1 MMEEMT
7 VNKRRSRAYGL
18 LIFASIFMY
27 IAITT
32 AKNLYTAE
40 KTTLYSL
47 GIFGNLTSL
56 ASTMEYYFYTY
67 AVMQIALI
75 FFVKRINI
83 KWFLTATLSVSSVLT
98 LLLPFTDGITQH
110 YILFGINGVLQAG
123 IWGCLLKML
132 SVHLPA
138 RLLPVANQIMS
149 AGPAVAGAM
158 AYGIAALCGENWKT
172 PFILMGVISL
182 ISVLTYCLAVT
193 CVERFPKEVEMH
205 HVVLSDGTEADVEEE
220 EDNDFIGLNNKKR
233 IAVFFIASTL
243 MGFLFTSLY
252 FMVNNNLDMYLKE
265 IGGFSN
271 SVAKMLTIFAPV
283 CAVIGPL
290 MSVRSCE
297 RHKNFIAVAAFYFG
311 VAILSVLVMLF
322 VFDKSVPVS
331 LALLVLFLVFVN
343 GGRSVTLSIAS
354 LKMRKKIDTG
364 VYSTAVNAV
373 SSLASGISPKFIAM
387 ILDNG
392 SYSSVQSWRLSF
404 TLVFAFIFTAVMLLC
419 VFIIL
424 VKCLNKKDRMKE
436 AMQEK
441 KFA

>member
-1 MMEEMT
+1 MG
-7 VNKRRSRAYGL
+7 NLKDNQRRSRAYGL

-40 KTTLYSL
+40 KTTLYGL
-47 GIFGNLTSL
+47 GIFGNLTAL

-67 AVMQIALI
+67 AAMQIALI

-83 KWFLTATLSVSSVLT
+83 KWFLTATLSISAVLT
-98 LLLPFTDGITQH
+98 LILPFTDSITQH

-123 IWGCLLKML
+123 IWGCLLKVL

-138 RLLPVANQIMS
+138 RLLPIANQIMS
-149 AGPAVAGAM
+149 AGPAVSGALS
-158 AYGIAALCGENWKT
+158 YGVAALFGENWKI
-172 PFILMGVISL
+172 PFILMGIISL
-182 ISVLTYCLAVT
+182 SSVFIYCIAVSF
-193 CVERFPKEVEMH
+193 VEKFPKEEEVH
-205 HVVLSDGTEADVEEE
+205 HAVLSRGTEADVDGE
-220 EDNDFIGLNNKKR
+220 EDNDFIGLNSKKR
-233 IAVFFIASTL
+233 VAIFFAASMV

-271 SVAKMLTIFAPV
+271 SIAKTLTIFAPV
-283 CAVIGPL
+283 CAVVGPL
-290 MSVRSCE
+290 MTVRSCE

-311 VAILSVLVMLF
+311 VALLSVLVMLL
-322 VFDKSVPVS
+322 VFDKSVSVS

-373 SSLASGISPKFIAM
+373 SSIASGISPKFIAM
-387 ILDNG
+387 ILDNE
-392 SYSSVQSWRLSF
+392 SYSLTESWRLSF
-404 TLVFAFIFTAVMLLC
+404 LLIFAFIFASVALLG
-419 VFIIL
+419 VFVFLI
-424 VKCLNKKDRMKE
+424 KRLNKKDK
-436 AMQEK
+436 AALEK
-441 KFA
+441 SNALSA

>member
-205 HVVLSDGTEADVEEE
+205 HVVLSDGTEANVEE

-311 VAILSVLVMLF
+311 VAMLSVLVMLF

-387 ILDNG
+387 ILDND